1 VVLRRVHVPTLAVD
15 AGLAAAVA
23 AANVVAIAASEEP
36 GSQAPDALAYLL
48 GVAAALPLLVRRRWP
63 LGTLLASAAIV
74 FAYHAFDYP
83 AVGLAVPLSVALF
96 TAAYADRVWAAATVA
111 LGLQLMGL
119 GARAIEEG
127 ESLISVIGTGTVG
140 DVALMAVVLLLGET
154 LRTRR
159 AWMDEVRER
168 MRRTAEEKERE
179 AQRRVDQERLR
190 IAREVH
196 DVLAHTISA
205 IGVQAGV
212 AADALPDDPRGAQAP
227 VEAIRERTREALREL
242 RAAIGAL
249 RDGDASADARRNGDD
264 PAPRA
269 PAPGL
274 ARLDDLVATTAA
286 AGVHV
291 DVDIRGAARE
301 LPPVVDLAA
310 YRIVQESL
318 TNVVRHAGAA
328 HATLTIAY
336 ERDGVRVEVDDDGR
350 GPEGD
355 AAGHGLVGMRERAA
369 AIGGRVEAGAAAPD
383 RGFRVRAWLPTEG
396 VAA

>member
-1 VVLRRVHVPTLAVD
+1 MVLRRVHVPAPVVD

-23 AANVVAIAASEEP
+23 GANVIAIVAGDEP
-36 GSQAPDALAYLL
+36 NATAPDALAYLL
-48 GVAAALPLLVRRRWP
+48 GVAAALPLLARRRWP
-63 LGTLLASAAIV
+63 LGTLLASAIIIL
-74 FAYHAFDYP
+74 AYHAIDYP
-83 AVGLAVPLSVALF
+83 AVGLAVPLAAGLY
-96 TAAYADRVWAAATVA
+96 TAARAGRVWAAAAVA
-111 LGLQLMGL
+111 LGLQLVGL
-119 GARAIEEG
+119 GARALEEG
-127 ESLISVIGTGTVG
+127 ESLVSVIGTGTVG

-168 MRRTAEEKERE
+168 MRRSAEEQERE

-190 IAREVH
+190 ITREVH
-196 DVLAHTISA
+196 DVLAHTIAA

-212 AADALPDDPRGAQAP
+212 AADALPDAPREAQAP

-242 RAAIGAL
+242 RAAVGVL
-249 RDGDASADARRNGDD
+249 REGSAGPGGDQ

-274 ARLDDLVATTAA
+274 ARLDDLVATTTA
-286 AGVHV
+286 AGVRV
-291 DVDIRGAARE
+291 DVAIEGDARE

-318 TNVVRHAGAA
+318 TNVVRHARAA

-336 ERDGVRVEVDDDGR
+336 ERDGVRVEVGDDGR
-350 GPEGD
+350 GPDGD

>member
-1 VVLRRVHVPTLAVD
+1 MVLRRVHVPTLAVD

-36 GSQAPDALAYLL
+36 GAQAPDALAYLL
-48 GVAAALPLLVRRRWP
+48 GVAAALPLLVRRRWA
-63 LGTLLASAAIV
+63 LGTLLASAAII

-83 AVGLAVPLSVALF
+83 AVGLAVPLAVALF
-96 TAAYADRVWAAATVA
+96 TAAYAGRVWAAAAVA

-119 GARAIEEG
+119 GARALEED
-127 ESLISVIGTGTVG
+127 EALISVIGTGTVG

-179 AQRRVDQERLR
+179 TQRRVDQERLR

-212 AADALPDDPRGAQAP
+212 AADALPDDPHGAQAP

-242 RAAIGAL
+242 RAAIGVL
-249 RDGDASADARRNGDD
+249 RDGDTSTGARRNGDGD
-264 PAPRA
+264 APRA

-274 ARLDDLVATTAA
+274 ARLDHLVATTAA
-286 AGVHV
+286 AGVQV

-328 HATLTIAY
+328 RATLTIAY
-336 ERDGVRVEVDDDGR
+336 ERDGLRVEVDDDGR
-350 GPEGD
+350 GPDGD
-355 AAGHGLVGMRERAA
+355 TAGHGLVGMRERAA
-369 AIGGRVEAGAAAPD
+369 AIGGRLEAGATATD

>member
-36 GSQAPDALAYLL
+36 GAQAPDALAYLL

-63 LGTLLASAAIV
+63 LGTLLASAAII

-83 AVGLAVPLSVALF
+83 AVGLAVPLAVALF
-96 TAAYADRVWAAATVA
+96 TAAYAGRVWAAAAVA

-119 GARAIEEG
+119 GARALEED
-127 ESLISVIGTGTVG
+127 EALISVIGTGTVG

-179 AQRRVDQERLR
+179 TQRRVDQERLR

-212 AADALPDDPRGAQAP
+212 AADALPDDPHGAQAP

-242 RAAIGAL
+242 RAAIGVL
-249 RDGDASADARRNGDD
+249 RDGDTSTGARRNGDGD
-264 PAPRA
+264 APRA

-274 ARLDDLVATTAA
+274 ARLDHLVATTAA
-286 AGVHV
+286 AGVQV

-328 HATLTIAY
+328 RATLTIAY
-336 ERDGVRVEVDDDGR
+336 ERDGLRVEVDDDGR
-350 GPEGD
+350 GPDGD
-355 AAGHGLVGMRERAA
+355 TAGHGLVGMRERAA
-369 AIGGRVEAGAAAPD
+369 AIGGRLEAGATATD

>member
-1 VVLRRVHVPTLAVD
+1 MVLRRVHVPTLAVD

-36 GSQAPDALAYLL
+36 GAQAPDALAYLL

-63 LGTLLASAAIV
+63 LGTLLASAAII

-83 AVGLAVPLSVALF
+83 AVGLAVPLAVALF
-96 TAAYADRVWAAATVA
+96 TAAYAGRVWAAAAVA

-119 GARAIEEG
+119 GARALEED
-127 ESLISVIGTGTVG
+127 EALISVIGTGTVG

-179 AQRRVDQERLR
+179 TQRRVDQERLR

-212 AADALPDDPRGAQAP
+212 AADALPDDPHGAQAP

-242 RAAIGAL
+242 RAAIGVL
-249 RDGDASADARRNGDD
+249 RDGDTSTGARRNGDGD
-264 PAPRA
+264 APRA

-274 ARLDDLVATTAA
+274 ARLDHLVATTAA
-286 AGVHV
+286 AGVQV

-328 HATLTIAY
+328 RATLTIAY
-336 ERDGVRVEVDDDGR
+336 ERDGLRVEVDDDGR
-350 GPEGD
+350 GPDGD
-355 AAGHGLVGMRERAA
+355 TAGHGLVGMRERAA
-369 AIGGRVEAGAAAPD
+369 AIGGRLEAGATATD